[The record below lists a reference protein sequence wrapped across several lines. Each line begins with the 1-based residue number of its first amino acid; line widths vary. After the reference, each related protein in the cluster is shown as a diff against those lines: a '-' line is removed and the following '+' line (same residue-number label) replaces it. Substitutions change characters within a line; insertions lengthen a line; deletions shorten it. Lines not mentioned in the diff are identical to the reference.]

1 MKRTFVVMIA
11 LLAFGLVI
19 GCGGQKKSETA
30 AKTSAAKAEVKMVND
45 VVCGMKVDTSRVKIS
60 SDYEGKTYY
69 FCSTECKEK
78 FDANPAEFAMAEKE
92 GEHQNEGHDNDS
104 H

>member
-30 AKTSAAKAEVKMVND
+30 AKTPAAKAEVKMVND
-45 VVCGMKVDTSRVKIS
+45 VVCGMKVDTSRVKIRRS
-60 SDYEGKTYY
+60 MPWPKRKGSIRMKVMIMTAIKTI
-69 FCSTECKEK
+69 
-78 FDANPAEFAMAEKE
+78 
-92 GEHQNEGHDNDS
+92 
-104 H
+104 